1 MAHPRTL
8 KVTMLLPAV
17 LVFLFLSLEVSEAAP
32 TPPVTEAAAL
42 EGLLDLTLRA
52 SKETAPVLFAL
63 GTKELIEAH
72 GWEAGTCDDVLKA
85 YATASVEMK
94 ATLVAHEWKGCDA
107 SCPGRLTDE
116 DALWKALA
124 AERSDEGDL
133 RITLES
139 CDAQGP
145 DPVFT
150 GALASSREKI
160 GWMGYIVQRMAFEM
174 VQDKAGES
182 PALVAKIE
190 SAKAHVV
197 AGLVARP

>member
-1 MAHPRTL
+1 MEA
-8 KVTMLLPAV
+8 
-17 LVFLFLSLEVSEAAP
+17 SEAAP
-32 TPPVTEAAAL
+32 PLPAAEATAL
-42 EGLLDLTLRA
+42 EGLLDMTLRA
-52 SKETAPVLFAL
+52 SKETAPTLFAL
-63 GTKELIEAH
+63 GTKELIDAH

-85 YATASVEMK
+85 YATASVETK
-94 ATLVAHEWKGCDA
+94 ATLVAHGWKECDA
-107 SCPGRLTDE
+107 SCPGRLTDQ
-116 DALWKALA
+116 DTLWNALA
-124 AERSDEGDL
+124 AEPSDKGDL

-139 CDAQGP
+139 CDALGP

-150 GALASSREKI
+150 GELASSREQM

-174 VQDKAGES
+174 VQNKAGES